1 MHTRAQ
7 RTKVM
12 YMTRSNS
19 KFGRRTVLA
28 TAGLGLATVL
38 GVAAAF
44 AAPQPPART
53 APPAPVP
60 SVPAPVPAPVPPVY
74 PAPGLPSDLSS
85 ISGAEPGITRP
96 SDQSDLFLPI
106 PGVISKV
113 YVKAGDVVKAN
124 QLIAQQDD
132 RAEVAKVNEATAAIK
147 VDKLQIEAAK
157 ADKELK
163 AALLDRQ
170 LKLYA
175 DLIKSGGSNSE
186 IDEAKANEKIA
197 EIAVMYR
204 EETVKSTEL
213 KLAEEQVTLDQRKL
227 KSPINGVVAKVD
239 LHAGEGTDI
248 QRPAGIQIV
257 QNDPLW
263 VELNVPVAKSD
274 SLRLGQELPVQ
285 YVEGG
290 DAMQAKIILL
300 APVANAGA
308 NVRMVRLQMPNPVRK
323 DGTQREAGRQVL
335 VKLPEPI
342 AGAQTAR

>member
-1 MHTRAQ
+1 
-7 RTKVM
+7 M

-44 AAPQPPART
+44 AAPQPPAPSI
-53 APPAPVP
+53 PPAPA
-60 SVPAPVPAPVPPVY
+60 VPAPVPAPVPSVY
-74 PAPGLPSDLSS
+74 PAPGLPPELSRLSS
-85 ISGAEPGITRP
+85 IPGAEPGITRP
-96 SDQSDLFLPI
+96 SDQSDLFFPI
-106 PGVISKV
+106 PGVVSKV
-113 YVKAGDVVKAN
+113 YVKAGDAIKAN

-132 RAEVAKVNEATAAIK
+132 RAEAAKVKEAEAAIK
-147 VDKLQIEAAK
+147 VDELQIRAADADLKLKK
-157 ADKELK
+157 ALQR
-163 AALLDRQ
+163 RQ
-170 LKLYA
+170 HELYA
-175 DLIKSGGSNSE
+175 DLLAKGISNSE
-186 IDEAKANEKIA
+186 IDEADANF
-197 EIAVMYR
+197 EIASIAVDYR
-204 EETVKSTEL
+204 KQTVKTTEL

-263 VELNVPVAKSD
+263 VELNVPVAKAD

-308 NVRMVRLQMPNPVRK
+308 NVRIVRLQMPNPVRK